1 MSSEHRENRPFK
13 AIPQLD
19 ALLAQMKLY
28 VGDQVVQ
35 PDSSAVVSDDVFLH
49 SPFVLRLAADET
61 VLRETVQA
69 ALSAVEA
76 SPYEATDLALVV
88 VASSPYLKI
97 AEVLAVVELPEMAE
111 LPASRALTGPVRPKA
126 MQSARS
132 GCEIEVAICLN
143 KTREFKPLEAWRR
156 WSWLSLSRFGVGT
169 EAALGGFVPLPLDA
183 AKRTEFGLP
192 NGTMRYILI
201 DNDVSVTSPDSSED
215 SLQLYVD
222 ADLLALMSVNDKGS
236 NSKYLQRLLF
246 IDAVWVVVNHALL
259 VDDIV
264 DLTPDDIKG
273 SLLDKVL
280 HMAAGP
286 SATTTQITAMLDL
299 MREKPA
305 DFMARIEHRVDVLG
319 AAHELVGGT
328 Q

>member
-1 MSSEHRENRPFK
+1 
-13 AIPQLD
+13 
-19 ALLAQMKLY
+19 MKVY

-35 PDSSAVVSDDVFLH
+35 PDSSVTVSEDVFLH

-69 ALSAVEA
+69 ALSALEA
-76 SPYEATDLALVV
+76 SPYDAADLALVV
-88 VASSPYLKI
+88 VASSSYLKI
-97 AEVLAVVELPEMAE
+97 AETLAVVELAELAE
-111 LPASRALTGPVRPKA
+111 LPASRNLTGTVRPKA

-132 GCEIEVAICLN
+132 GCEIEVAICLS
-143 KTREFKPLEAWRR
+143 KTREFTPLQAWRR
-156 WSWLSLSRFGVGT
+156 WSWLSRSRFGVGT
-169 EAALGGFVPLPLDA
+169 EASLGGFVPLPLDA
-183 AKRTEFGLP
+183 PKRAEFGLP
-192 NGTMRYILI
+192 NGTMRYIVI
-201 DNDVSVTSPDSSED
+201 DSDVSVASPDSSED